1 MPRVLYVE
9 DNDDNVFMLSR
20 RLQKRGYEIF
30 VASDGES
37 GIEMAGSEQPDLI
50 LMDLGLPGIDG
61 WETTRRLKAD
71 VATRS
76 IPVIALS
83 AHAMQTD
90 RESALVAGCDD
101 FDTKPVDLE
110 RLLGKMR
117 ACLEAATTTTVVP
130 SDAAADDASDAA
142 APNVGAAQDGPT
154 LLVVDDSEDNRYT
167 LIRRLRRQGHE
178 RILEA
183 ENGRQA
189 LDMLR
194 SQPVDL
200 VLLDM
205 MMPEMNGYEVLGAMR
220 EDMELRELPVIM
232 ISALDDL
239 DNIVRCLEL
248 GAEDYLPKPFDATI
262 LNARVTAS
270 LEKRRLRKE
279 QAAYVEAVER
289 ERKRADRLL
298 SAMVPVGAVAELKA
312 HGTVV
317 PRRYDNVAVLF
328 CDIVGFTSFCDRT
341 SPEEVVSG
349 LDAQVVEFE
358 RITALHGMEKIKTI
372 GDAFMATAGM
382 LVGCEN
388 PTEAAVACGLD
399 MVAVA
404 RTIEPHWEVRVG
416 IHLGPVV
423 AGITG
428 KLRFQF
434 DLWGDTVNVAA
445 RICDRAAPG
454 SVVVSA
460 PCWPAIRS
468 RYRGRSM
475 GPVDLKGKGVLEL
488 IECLPLITDQPVGS

>member
-20 RLQKRGYEIF
+20 RLQRRGFEVLI
-30 VASDGES
+30 ASDGES
-37 GIEMAGSEQPDLI
+37 GIDMARRDRPELI

-71 VATRS
+71 ESTAS
-76 IPVIALS
+76 IPVIALT
-83 AHAMQTD
+83 AHAMEAD
-90 RESALVAGCDD
+90 RESALIAGCDD
-101 FDTKPVDLE
+101 FDTKPVDLD
-110 RLLGKMR
+110 RLLAKMQ
-117 ACLEAATTTTVVP
+117 ACLDRSLAP
-130 SDAAADDASDAA
+130 AAAAGEAETPEDE
-142 APNVGAAQDGPT
+142 QGPV

-178 RILEA
+178 HILEA
-183 ENGRQA
+183 ENGRRA
-189 LDMLR
+189 LDVLR
-194 SQPVDL
+194 ARPVDL

-205 MMPEMNGYEVLGAMR
+205 MMPEMNGYEVLSAMR

-239 DNIVRCLEL
+239 DNVVRCLEL
-248 GAEDYLPKPFDATI
+248 GAEDYLPKPFDPTV

-279 QAAYVEAVER
+279 QAAYVALVER
-289 ERKRADRLL
+289 ERERADRLL
-298 SAMVPVGAVAELKA
+298 SAMVPTGAVAELKA
-312 HGTVV
+312 HDTVV
-317 PRRYDNVAVLF
+317 PRRYDDVAVLF

-341 SPEEVVSG
+341 PPEQVVSG

-358 RITALHGMEKIKTI
+358 RLMTLHGMEKIKTI

-382 LVGCEN
+382 HVVCEH
-388 PTEAAVACGLD
+388 PMEAAVACGLD
-399 MVAVA
+399 MVNVA
-404 RTIEPHWEVRVG
+404 RSIEPHWEVRVG

-428 KLRFQF
+428 KQRFQF

-460 PCWPAIRS
+460 SSWPLVRTL
-468 RYRGRSM
+468 YRGRSM
-475 GPVDLKGKGVLEL
+475 GQVELKGKGALEL
-488 IECLPLITDQPVGS
+488 VECLPLSSD

>member
-20 RLQKRGYEIF
+20 RLQKRGYEIL

-37 GIEMAGSEQPDLI
+37 GVEVATAEQPDLI

-71 VATRS
+71 ALTAS

-83 AHAMQTD
+83 AHAMEAD
-90 RESALVAGCDD
+90 RQSALAAGCDD
-101 FDTKPVDLE
+101 FDTKPVDLD
-110 RLLGKMR
+110 RLLGKIE
-117 ACLEAATTTTVVP
+117 ACLDRVAESESEVASVVTTATVVT
-130 SDAAADDASDAA
+130 
-142 APNVGAAQDGPT
+142 GAEDGPT
-154 LLVVDDSEDNRYT
+154 LLVVDDSDDNRYT
-167 LIRRLRRQGHE
+167 LTRRLRRQGHE

-194 SQPVDL
+194 SQSIDL

-205 MMPEMNGYEVLGAMR
+205 MMPEMNGYEVLTEMR
-220 EDMELRELPVIM
+220 QDMELRELPVIM

-248 GAEDYLPKPFDATI
+248 GAEDYLPKPFDPTV

-270 LEKRRLRKE
+270 LEKRRLRAE
-279 QAAYVEAVER
+279 QAAYVELVEQ
-289 ERKRADRLL
+289 ERRRADRLL
-298 SAMVPVGAVAELKA
+298 SAMVPVGAVSELKA
-312 HGTVV
+312 SDTVV

-341 SPEEVVSG
+341 SPEDVVSG
-349 LDAQVVEFE
+349 LNAQVVEFE
-358 RITALHGMEKIKTI
+358 RITASHGMEKIKTI

-388 PTEAAVACGLD
+388 PIEAAVACGLD
-399 MVAVA
+399 MVSVA
-404 RTIEPHWEVRVG
+404 RTIEPHWDVRVG

-428 KLRFQF
+428 KQRFQF

-445 RICDRAAPG
+445 RICDKAAPG

-460 PCWPAIRS
+460 PCWPPIRTL
-468 RYRGRSM
+468 YRGRSM
-475 GPVDLKGKGVLEL
+475 GPVDLKGKGALEL
-488 IECLPLITDQPVGS
+488 IECLPLDAD

>member
-20 RLQKRGYEIF
+20 RLQRRGYEII

-37 GIEMAGSEQPDLI
+37 GIEVAQIEQPDLI

-76 IPVIALS
+76 IPVIALT
-83 AHAMQTD
+83 AHAMETD
-90 RESALVAGCDD
+90 RESALAAGCDD

-110 RLLGKMR
+110 RLLAKIQV
-117 ACLEAATTTTVVP
+117 CLDRPSAPAAIP
-130 SDAAADDASDAA
+130 DATASHET
-142 APNVGAAQDGPT
+142 APAVAGDTDGPT

-183 ENGRQA
+183 EDGRQA
-189 LDMLR
+189 LDLLR

-205 MMPEMNGYEVLGAMR
+205 MMPVMNGYEVLETMKQ
-220 EDMELRELPVIM
+220 DMELRELPVIM

-248 GAEDYLPKPFDATI
+248 GAEDYLPKPFDPTV

-279 QAAYVEAVER
+279 QAAYVELVER
-289 ERKRADRLL
+289 ERQRADRLL

-312 HGTVV
+312 HDTVA
-317 PRRYDNVAVLF
+317 PRRFDNVAVLF

-341 SPEEVVSG
+341 SPELVVSG

-382 LVGCEN
+382 LVGSEN
-388 PTEAAVACGLD
+388 PVGAAVACGLD
-399 MVAVA
+399 MVAIA
-404 RTIEPHWEVRVG
+404 RTIEPHWDVRVG

-428 KLRFQF
+428 KQRFQF

-445 RICDRAAPG
+445 RICDKAAPG

-460 PCWPAIRS
+460 PSWPPIRS
-468 RYRGRSM
+468 LYRGRSM
-475 GPVDLKGKGVLEL
+475 GPVDLKGKGALEL
-488 IECLPLITDQPVGS
+488 IECLPRNAD

>member
-1 MPRVLYVE
+1 MPRILYVE
-9 DNDDNVFMLSR
+9 DNDDNVFMLTR
-20 RLQKRGYEIF
+20 RLTKRGYEIL
-30 VASDGES
+30 VAADGES
-37 GIEMAGSEQPDLI
+37 GIDVAVAEQPDLI

-61 WETTRRLKAD
+61 WETTRSLKAD
-71 VATRS
+71 AATRP

-83 AHAMQTD
+83 AHAMEAD
-90 RESALVAGCDD
+90 RDAALAAGCDD
-101 FDTKPVDLE
+101 FDTKPVDLD
-110 RLLGKMR
+110 RLLGKIQ
-117 ACLEAATTTTVVP
+117 ACLDRVAEPEIAPVVTTHAGDQVAEVE
-130 SDAAADDASDAA
+130 
-142 APNVGAAQDGPT
+142 DGPT

-167 LIRRLRRQGHE
+167 LIRRLRRQGHG

-183 ENGRQA
+183 ENGRLA
-189 LDMLR
+189 LDVLR
-194 SQPVDL
+194 AEPVDL

-205 MMPEMNGYEVLGAMR
+205 MMPEMNGYEVLTEMR

-239 DNIVRCLEL
+239 DNVIRCLEL
-248 GAEDYLPKPFDATI
+248 GAEDYLPKPFDPTV

-279 QAAYVEAVER
+279 QAAYVELVER
-289 ERKRADRLL
+289 ERERADRLL
-298 SAMVPVGAVAELKA
+298 SAMVPIGAVAELKA
-312 HGTVV
+312 RDTVT
-317 PRRYDNVAVLF
+317 PRRFDNVAVLF
-328 CDIVGFTSFCDRT
+328 CDIVGFTSFCDQT

-358 RITALHGMEKIKTI
+358 RIADHHGMEKIKTI

-388 PTEAAVACGLD
+388 PVDTAVACGLD
-399 MVAVA
+399 MVGAA
-404 RTIEPHWEVRVG
+404 RSIEPHWDVRVG

-428 KLRFQF
+428 KQRFQF

-460 PCWPAIRS
+460 PCWPSIRTL
-468 RYRGRSM
+468 YRGRSL
-475 GPVDLKGKGVLEL
+475 GPVELKGKGPLEL
-488 IECLPLITDQPVGS
+488 VECRPLTDD